1 MGPGARE
8 TATAPASGDGGTEPP
23 AREVALGGD
32 AGADLEYRRTG
43 YRSRC
48 ITTVAPS
55 SLSVTPENGALA
67 GGKNVDP
74 ILFWNEVVNEA
85 DRTTHTTG
93 APSEVRSQGPCGSSR
108 AYSIVHLAM
117 HDAYFSIN
125 PGKYDTYVAE
135 RK

>member
-1 MGPGARE
+1 M
-8 TATAPASGDGGTEPP
+8 
-23 AREVALGGD
+23 
-32 AGADLEYRRTG
+32 
-43 YRSRC
+43 
-48 ITTVAPS
+48 
-55 SLSVTPENGALA
+55 
-67 GGKNVDP
+67 DP